1 MTELE
6 RAELR
11 EVLDEAIRHW
21 WFPIWKQANLE
32 GAEVLAVDSAVMA
45 ERETCALLAEEMGA
59 LEVAK
64 AIREQ

>member
-11 EVLDEAIRHW
+11 EVLDEAFRHW

-59 LEVAK
+59 IEVAK